1 MRVFALFLDIS
12 RLRLNDSMKIL
23 LATVACLNDSPPVNI
38 WLRSLNLLN
47 LLLHENGRMSRL
59 TCLIKKI
66 FRKGSNGVEEI
77 FWLKHRVVYKVDKD
91 NFTQSAS
98 IRRLMFHQTLDLVP
112 SKRLRSSYR
121 FQQIAKAKS
130 SSSAISLLVSLMK
143 INSKWSLS
151 WVKIAVFLENVLG
164 RLTLKW
170 SEKNVSTIDQS

>member
-1 MRVFALFLDIS
+1 MIPWKYYS
-12 RLRLNDSMKIL
+12 RLSRALMIHL
-23 LATVACLNDSPPVNI
+23 LSIFGYA
-38 WLRSLNLLN
+38 RSIYSICFFTKTEECR
-47 LLLHENGRMSRL
+47 ENSL
-59 TCLIKKI
+59 VLSKKI